1 MVNSESLYISTVFF
15 AGILSFLSPCIF
27 PLLPVYLSSFANES
41 VIKEQENRK
50 IPLRFYLIFR
60 SLLFVAGITCCFVIL
75 GFGAG
80 FLGSLIHS
88 DYFLMAMGAIVIVMG
103 LHQTGLIPISKLY
116 ETKKVSLNRAQ
127 KRDTIGIFLLGF
139 TFSFGW
145 TPCIGPVLAAIL
157 GLSAGSSTAL
167 YGAFLMAV
175 YSLGFAVPFVILA
188 LFSEALIRRSKW
200 LYKHLGKIKIVSGAI
215 IILMGIFLM
224 TNNLNVLTAWMGGF

>member
-41 VIKEQENRK
+41 IIGEQENRK
-50 IPLRFYLIFR
+50 ISLRLYLVFR
-60 SLLFVAGITCCFVIL
+60 TLLFVAGIACCFVIL

-80 FLGSLIHS
+80 FLGSLINS
-88 DYFLMAMGAIVIVMG
+88 DYFLMAMGAIVIIMG
-103 LHQTGLIPISKLY
+103 LHQTGLIKISKLY
-116 ETKKVSLNRAQ
+116 GTKKVSLNRTQ
-127 KRDTIGIFLLGF
+127 KRDAIGIFLLGF

-167 YGAFLMAV
+167 YGAFLMAI
-175 YSLGFAVPFVILA
+175 YSLGFAVPFIILA
-188 LFSEALIRRSKW
+188 LFSEVLIRKSKL
-200 LYKHLGKIKIVSGAI
+200 LYKHLEKIKIISGVI

-224 TNNLNVLTAWMGGF
+224 TNNLNVLTTWIGGF